1 MLDGLSM
8 LILKSSRIMTGS
20 DGDTDGKPGTSIL
33 SESAD
38 VLFKVSSDCREEGYW
53 VVQLL
58 ACVSKE
64 VLEEK
69 IKAVWKQQ

>member
-20 DGDTDGKPGTSIL
+20 DGDKDGQPGTTMF

-38 VLFKVSSDCREEGYW
+38 VLCKVISDCHEEGYC

-58 ACVSKE
+58 SCVSKE

-69 IKAVWKQQ
+69 IKVVWKQQ